1 MASPQPIDDHAAMRR
16 ALGLAARGEGWVEPN
31 PMVGCVVVRDG
42 AIIGEGWHERFGG
55 AHAEVNA
62 LRDAGEAAQG
72 ATAYVTLEP
81 CCHTGKTPPC
91 VEALLTAGVAR
102 VVLATRDPFPKVDG
116 GGVRAL
122 EAAGVAC
129 KVGLLED
136 EAKRLLAPYLKL
148 VATGRPWVIA
158 KWAITLDGRIATRT
172 GDSQWITGE
181 ASRAR
186 VYALRGRCDA
196 VIVGAGT
203 LVADDPLLNA
213 RTENAPRTPLRIV
226 VADDRPLPID
236 RKLWSSPDDGPT
248 LVATGK
254 GYPADDADKLRDRGV
269 EVLAAS
275 PAELLDELGRRRLTN
290 VLVEGGGKLLGRLF
304 DQGLIDE
311 AWAFVA
317 PKLVGGDA
325 PGPIAGEGVGLMAE
339 ALEMIDPTHETIGG
353 DLLIRGRVKKDS
365 PRA

>member
-1 MASPQPIDDHAAMRR
+1 MASPEPIDDRAAMRR
-16 ALGLAARGEGWVEPN
+16 ALELAARGEGRVEPN

-42 AIIGEGWHERFGG
+42 ALLGEGWHERFGG

-62 LRDAGEAAQG
+62 LRDAGEAARG

-91 VEALLTAGVAR
+91 VEALLEADVAR
-102 VVLATRDPFPKVDG
+102 VVIATRDPFPKVDG

-129 KVGLLED
+129 EVGLLED
-136 EAKRLLAPYLKL
+136 EAKCLLAPYLKL
-148 VATGRPWVIA
+148 VTSGRPWVIA
-158 KWAITLDGRIATRT
+158 KWAMTLDGRIATRT

-186 VYALRGRCDA
+186 VHELRGRCDA
-196 VIVGAGT
+196 VMVGAGT

-213 RTENAPRTPLRIV
+213 RTEDAPREPLRIV
-226 VADDRPLPID
+226 VAEDRPLPLD
-236 RKLWSSPDDGPT
+236 RKLWSSPADGPV
-248 LVATGK
+248 LVATGG
-254 GYPADDADKLRDRGV
+254 GYPPDEADKLRERGV

-275 PAELLDELGRRRLTN
+275 PAELLNELGRRRLTN

-304 DQGLIDE
+304 DQRLVDE

-317 PKLVGGDA
+317 PKLVGGEA
-325 PGPIAGEGVGLMAE
+325 PGPIAGEGARLMAE
-339 ALEMIDPTHETIGG
+339 ALELIEPTHETIDG
-353 DLLIRGRVKKDS
+353 DLLIRGRVVL
-365 PRA
+365 